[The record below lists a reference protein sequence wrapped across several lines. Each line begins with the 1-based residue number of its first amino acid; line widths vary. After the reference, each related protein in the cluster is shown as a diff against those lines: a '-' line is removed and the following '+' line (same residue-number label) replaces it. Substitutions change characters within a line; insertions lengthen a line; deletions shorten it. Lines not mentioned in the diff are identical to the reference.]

1 MSVTING
8 VDGIKG
14 APAFFE
20 TSSAVNSAATGTIN
34 FGVRNQAVLYYTQN
48 ATANWTINIVGDS
61 VVSTSLNSIL
71 DVGQCVTVVF
81 MATQGSTAY
90 YNNVVQID
98 GSTVTPKWQ
107 GLGAPTGGNASG
119 IDVYSY
125 SVIKTGASTFV
136 VLASLVGFK

>member
-20 TSSAVNSAATGTIN
+20 TSNAVNSAATGTIA

-61 VVSTSLNSIL
+61 VNTTSLNSLL
-71 DVGQCVTVVF
+71 DVGQCITVVF
-81 MATQGSTAY
+81 MATQGSTPY

-98 GSTVTPKWQ
+98 GTTVTPKWQ
-107 GLGAPTGGNASG
+107 GSGAPIAGNASG